1 MFLTPVIGIY
11 LLKDPSVS
19 AYVLQHLY
27 RTNVYKSS
35 MKNQNFGSLHVVNI
49 LQPICTHDTYAC
61 LIYMD
66 RIQCTYC
73 ILGSNNLAGAIPPQI
88 VELKVITVFNLSS
101 NKLHG
106 ADPQSICNLFFF
118 LEYAGE
124 LCIFVLRRR
133 KDPITETISPLDQRG
148 EEIRHF

>member
-1 MFLTPVIGIY
+1 
-11 LLKDPSVS
+11 
-19 AYVLQHLY
+19 
-27 RTNVYKSS
+27 
-35 MKNQNFGSLHVVNI
+35 
-49 LQPICTHDTYAC
+49 
-61 LIYMD
+61 MD

-106 ADPQSICNLFFF
+106 TDPQSICNLFS

-133 KDPITETISPLDQRG
+133 KDPITETISPLGSERGGDKTLLGLLQTNAGPDQIHMQPYKPQRTSCTLFLHS
-148 EEIRHF
+148 IYSWMMYYCSNSRPV